1 MAPIRAIW
9 RHLRQRPGFTLVA
22 IGTLAL
28 AIGANTAVFSLV
40 EAVLLRA
47 LAFPDPDQ
55 LVHVR
60 GYDLD
65 DEEVGNLSPADF
77 LDFTSETRSFA
88 SMGAFGFVGSFT
100 VAGAAGDA
108 ERVGGVSVT
117 QGLFPTLGVA
127 AAIGRVFSPEDDAP
141 EAAATVVLSDGFW
154 RRRFAA
160 DPGIVGSPILINARP
175 SMVIGVLPAWYRHVE
190 ENPDRTADVFLP
202 FGFNRAAPNR
212 GAHFIR
218 AIGRLAPGA
227 SIDSARAEIETIAT
241 RLEGEYPTS
250 NHGQSVRLQPLA
262 DAIVADARQ
271 SLMLVS
277 AGVALVLI
285 VACANLANLLLAA
298 GAGRQRELAV
308 RTALGATRARLARQL
323 LGESLALGVAGAG
336 AGVVLAWWVS
346 QALVRLSAA
355 HLPRLSDAGI
365 NLAVLAFAAVC
376 GVGSALAFG
385 ILPAWQLSREALNE
399 ALSVSGRQSAG
410 TIRRGARETFIT
422 LQVALAVVLLV
433 GGALL
438 ARSLWALERVP
449 SGFTAS
455 QVTALDVSLPTAT
468 YAEGD
473 QVPFYERLQER
484 IGAMPGVTAVGA
496 INILPL
502 SGNYDSRGVQI
513 EDHPKP
519 DGQGEAPQARSVT
532 AGYFAAMGIPLVRGR
547 WFEPRDREGGPR
559 VVIVSE
565 AMARQY
571 WPGEDPIGRRITFN
585 SGIPREQ
592 QQVVGGPGS
601 REVVGIVG
609 DVRHLGLD
617 ERDVPMFYTPH
628 AQQPSYHTMTVV
640 VRSPAAAA
648 GLPSGVRAA
657 LREMDASVPLYQV
670 RTLDQVLSRAVATP
684 RLRAVMIGLFALVAS
699 LLAGLGVYG
708 VMSYLVMQRTHEFG
722 VRMSLGATGSDLRRL
737 VLRDGL
743 RPVVVGLGVGV
754 CGAWALGRMVGSLL
768 FGVSAWDPVSYAA
781 AVVLLSAAA
790 LAATLLPARRAV
802 RVDPVTALSG
812 VN

>member
-9 RHLRQRPGFTLVA
+9 RHLRQQPGFTLVA

-40 EAVLLRA
+40 EAVLLRP
-47 LAFPDPDQ
+47 LPFPDPQQ
-55 LVHVR
+55 LIHVR
-60 GYDLD
+60 GYDFD
-65 DEEVGNLSPADF
+65 DDAEGNLSPADF
-77 LDFTSETRSFA
+77 LDFAAESTSFER
-88 SMGAFGFVGSFT
+88 MGAFGYVGSFT

-117 QGLFPTLGVA
+117 EGLFPTLGVP
-127 AAIGRVFSPEDDAP
+127 AAIGRVFSPEDDRPDAAP
-141 EAAATVVLSDGFW
+141 TVVLSDGFW

-160 DPGIVGSPILINARP
+160 DPAIVGSPILINARP
-175 SMVIGVLPAWYRHVE
+175 SIVIGVLPAWYRHVE
-190 ENPDRTADVFLP
+190 ENPDRTADVFVP
-202 FGFNRAAPNR
+202 YGFNRASPNR
-212 GAHFIR
+212 GGHFIR
-218 AIGRLAPGA
+218 AVGRLAPGVP
-227 SIDSARAEIETIAT
+227 IGGARAELETIAK
-241 RLEGEYPTS
+241 RLEAEYPTS

-262 DAIVADARQ
+262 DAMVADARH
-271 SLMLVS
+271 SLVLVS

-285 VACANLANLLLAA
+285 VACANLANLLIAA

-308 RTALGATRARLARQL
+308 RMALGATRARLARQL
-323 LGESLALGVAGAG
+323 LGESLALGVAGAV

-346 QALVRLSAA
+346 QAMVRLSADN
-355 HLPRLSDAGI
+355 LPRLSDAGI
-365 NLAVLAFAAVC
+365 NVVVLGFAAVC
-376 GVGSALAFG
+376 GIGSALAFG
-385 ILPAWQLSREALNE
+385 VLPAWQLSREVLHE
-399 ALSVSGRQSAG
+399 ALSVSGRQPTGSV
-410 TIRRGARETFIT
+410 RRGAREAFIA

-449 SGFTAS
+449 SGFVPA
-455 QVTALDVSLPTAT
+455 QVTAMDVSLPTAT
-468 YAEGD
+468 YAEGE

-519 DGQGEAPQARSVT
+519 EGQGEAPQARSVT
-532 AGYFAAMGIPLVRGR
+532 PGYFAAMGIPLVRGR
-547 WFEPRDREGGPR
+547 LFEPRDLEGAPR
-559 VVIVSE
+559 VVVISE

-571 WPGEDPIGRRITFN
+571 WPGEDPVGRRITFN

-601 REVVGIVG
+601 RDVVGIVG

-640 VRSPAAAA
+640 VRSAGAATGLPAA
-648 GLPSGVRAA
+648 VRAA

-670 RTLDQVLSRAVATP
+670 RPLDQVLSRAVATP
-684 RLRAVMIGLFALVAS
+684 RLRAVMIGLFALLAS
-699 LLAGLGVYG
+699 LLAALGVYG
-708 VMSYLVMQRTHEFG
+708 VMSYLVTQRTHEFG
-722 VRMSLGATGSDLRRL
+722 VRISLGATGTDLRRL
-737 VLRDGL
+737 VLREGF
-743 RPVVVGLGVGV
+743 RPVAAGLVLGLF
-754 CGAWALGRMVGSLL
+754 GAWALGRALGALL
-768 FGVSAWDPVSYAA
+768 FGISPADPVSYGV

-802 RVDPVTALSG
+802 RVDPVRALSG
-812 VN
+812 LG

>member
-1 MAPIRAIW
+1 MAPIRGIW

-40 EAVLLRA
+40 EAVLLRP

-55 LVHVR
+55 LVQVR
-60 GYDLD
+60 GYDFD
-65 DEEVGNLSPADF
+65 DDEVGNLSPADF
-77 LDFTSETRSFA
+77 LDFASETRSFA

-100 VAGAAGDA
+100 VAGAVGDA

-117 QGLFPTLGVA
+117 QGLFPTLGVP

-175 SMVIGVLPAWYRHVE
+175 SIVIGVLPAWYRHVE
-190 ENPDRTADVFLP
+190 ENPDRTADVFVP

-227 SIDSARAEIETIAT
+227 SIDAARAELETMAK

-250 NHGQSVRLQPLA
+250 NHGQSVRLRPLA
-262 DAIVADARQ
+262 DAMIADARQ
-271 SLMLVS
+271 SLVLVS

-308 RTALGATRARLARQL
+308 RMALGATRARLARQL
-323 LGESLALGVAGAG
+323 LGESLALGVAGAV

-346 QALVRLSAA
+346 QTLVQLAA
-355 HLPRLSDAGI
+355 DHLPRLSDAGI
-365 NLAVLAFAAVC
+365 NLAVLAFAAAC

-385 ILPAWQLSREALNE
+385 ILPAWQLSRDALNQ

-410 TIRRGARETFIT
+410 TIRRGAREAFIAI
-422 LQVALAVVLLV
+422 QVALAVVLLV

-449 SGFTAS
+449 SGFTS
-455 QVTALDVSLPTAT
+455 TQVTALDVSLPTAT

-484 IGAMPGVTAVGA
+484 IAAMPGVAAVGA

-547 WFEPRDREGGPR
+547 LFEPRDLESGRR

-571 WPGEDPIGRRITFN
+571 WPGEDPIGRRVTFN

-592 QQVVGGPGS
+592 QQVIGGPGS

-640 VRSPAAAA
+640 VRSAGAAA
-648 GLPSGVRAA
+648 GLPSAVRAA
-657 LREMDASVPLYQV
+657 LREMDPSVPLYQV
-670 RTLDQVLSRAVATP
+670 RSLDQVLSRAVATP

-722 VRMSLGATGSDLRRL
+722 VRMSLGATGGDLRRL

-743 RPVVVGLGVGV
+743 RPVVAGLGVGL
-754 CGAWALGRMVGSLL
+754 CGAWALGRMAGTLL
-768 FGVSAWDPVSYAA
+768 FGVSPWDPVSYTA
-781 AVVLLSAAA
+781 AVVLLSVAA

-802 RVDPVTALSG
+802 RVDPVTALR
-812 VN
+812 